1 MEIQELIDLYQKK
14 REEREKTLLDF
25 LNKKKNFIIRQPLPG
40 SIWGECNTIETI
52 YDNNIKF
59 FENMLRFDWTDDLPF
74 LEPWI
79 GTGVYATGF
88 GCEYKWRDDN
98 APDVHYKYHKIE
110 EIKNIEY
117 PDWKKSKVMQMV
129 LDCIDYF
136 KEKTKAMF
144 PISLTDTQSPFDTAT
159 LILDAVEFFT
169 ACYTH
174 EEIIHKFMNTI
185 TDLIIEFSVI

>member
-79 GTGVYATGF
+79 VEQFFLPCPSHETL
-88 GCEYKWRDDN
+88 ERLE
-98 APDVHYKYHKIE
+98 DV
-110 EIKNIEY
+110 
-117 PDWKKSKVMQMV
+117 
-129 LDCIDYF
+129 L
-136 KEKTKAMF
+136 
-144 PISLTDTQSPFDTAT
+144 LTDTTELLVICQNPVVVRQRIRVDRFDETVDVSLGMLQSVNPSTVSGRPALSD
-159 LILDAVEFFT
+159 LD
-169 ACYTH
+169 
-174 EEIIHKFMNTI
+174 
-185 TDLIIEFSVI
+185 LL